1 MYHLQQG
8 VSVFHGDAIAK
19 EEEKKKERRFIP
31 WRLGTKVDLRADD
44 QRQHYG

>member
-19 EEEKKKERRFIP
+19 EEEKKRKGASY
-31 WRLGTKVDLRADD
+31 LGDSGQK
-44 QRQHYG
+44 